1 MRWPKGFDPIALGS
15 DVVEGRRKAQAKL
28 QGELFALLRAH
39 GYQSERIGNL
49 STKLRLTNQSRWS
62 GRKADQ
68 QARRFRG
75 RPEALAGLGRRLN
88 GWRRG
93 DWRSLRRSAEA

>member
-1 MRWPKGFDPIALGS
+1 MD
-15 DVVEGRRKAQAKL
+15 EGRRKAQAKL
-28 QGELFALLRAH
+28 QGEMLALLRAH

-68 QARRFRG
+68 QARRKSRQA
-75 RPEALAGLGRRLN
+75 RSRR
-88 GWRRG
+88 RIRG
-93 DWRSLRRSAEA
+93 DA

>member
-1 MRWPKGFDPIALGS
+1 MRL
-15 DVVEGRRKAQAKL
+15 
-28 QGELFALLRAH
+28 ALLRAH

-68 QARRFRG
+68 QARRF
-75 RPEALAGLGRRLN
+75 AAGPKP
-88 GWRRG
+88 WEDWG
-93 DWRSLRRSAEA
+93 DA